1 MIFSW
6 RWSAF
11 LWIAGSA
18 AILTSG
24 ISAPMTALGR
34 TRGTVNPVQKVWY
47 TQIGQW
53 RLIHDSIPSVNSYLF
68 HDAATDGAK
77 SGEATANVR
86 LNFEF
91 RNIKQCEARF
101 AIGPAPALAGL
112 LVQNKRVT
120 YYFLIEKGKLGDSL
134 RICRNQSGLMT
145 SLFVAPAKVSDTSTM
160 TLRVT
165 KDSLYLGDEWKSA
178 RVVLPPEFPELTIFG
193 FECMQGTMKVF
204 NARIEAQNDRFEES
218 FEKATL
224 INLHLDKL
232 LSGHG
237 KKPH

>member
-1 MIFSW
+1 
-6 RWSAF
+6 
-11 LWIAGSA
+11 
-18 AILTSG
+18 
-24 ISAPMTALGR
+24 
-34 TRGTVNPVQKVWY
+34 
-47 TQIGQW
+47 
-53 RLIHDSIPSVNSYLF
+53 
-68 HDAATDGAK
+68 
-77 SGEATANVR
+77 
-86 LNFEF
+86 
-91 RNIKQCEARF
+91 
-101 AIGPAPALAGL
+101 
-112 LVQNKRVT
+112 
-120 YYFLIEKGKLGDSL
+120 
-134 RICRNQSGLMT
+134 MT